1 MRKVFF
7 SVITCAIACLTYSQE
22 IVSFSSLNNIG
33 CSGVISNNVNL
44 TANGICRGSGID
56 EKNGASTYNSIN
68 WSIVFDNND
77 YLEWTISPNLGY
89 EINLSSMDIA
99 YDRSNNGPK
108 SIDIQIDYGLGFN
121 SIYIDNTVD
130 TTVKDITIDLS
141 SFTNINSI
149 LTFRLYGYNAVNGT
163 GTFDIEEYS
172 VVNKGIIINGT
183 VSPYC
188 SSTVTWNGTS
198 WNPSSPTI
206 NTNVLLNGDYNT
218 STNGSFSACSLT
230 INSGTLIIDNN
241 DFVEVQKSLVANGNI
256 IIRPQGAF
264 VQIEDS
270 ATVTASGNIT
280 VEKTTAPANNWYE
293 YTYWSSPVN
302 GATIAN
308 GLSDAQSGRI
318 FSFNAQN
325 YLDATME
332 VNNDNTTSSGQDD
345 VDDDNNAWQS
355 VSAVTVMMPGYGYAS
370 THDRII
376 FESSPGNQ
384 FTYTFEGA
392 FNNGIINV
400 PMYRNDS
407 ETNDKNWNFIGNPYP
422 SAINADAFFIT
433 NPDTDGI
440 IYLWSQNTPPSSST
454 NGNAVLNFSDSDYA
468 RINSTG
474 EVAGGD
480 GITPSRFIPSGQGF
494 FVTYSDAATPITTSG
509 NISEGSITFNNAMRV
524 RGTSN
529 NSQFFK
535 TSNSKIKTASNFENK
550 LWIDLTSNNGVFN
563 QVLIGYVEG
572 ATNKFDGPR
581 FDAAKTTSLERYA
594 SLYSTIKGSDKK
606 LVIQG
611 KNPYDLTLNEKIG
624 LGFSTTIH
632 IPTQFKLSIKKLQGE
647 FLSNNTIY
655 LKDKLLNKHHDLSS
669 SDYSFTSEIGEFNN
683 RFEITFKANASY
695 NNSVAQKAGVKIFEL
710 NNGNINFSSINDLS
724 IKSVQVF
731 DFLSSPLYNLKGS
744 FDSKAFNLSKLKK
757 AVYIA
762 KIEFSN
768 GTIVTKK
775 FIIK

>member
-1 MRKVFF
+1 MKKVFSILILLVCPIIYGQSIF
-7 SVITCAIACLTYSQE
+7 SNDIIGSNPHLDNPYITGQ
-22 IVSFSSLNNIG
+22 IVDPNIT
-33 CSGVISNNVNL
+33 V
-44 TANGICRGSGID
+44 TGIGRGSGLSNPANTNNRYNARGWDSVTLDSNDYFEFTLVPNSGYSINFSSFIYTGQISGSGPVNFAFRSSLD
-56 EKNGASTYNSIN
+56 NYSADIGVPLANGA
-68 WSIVFDNND
+68 
-77 YLEWTISPNLGY
+77 
-89 EINLSSMDIA
+89 
-99 YDRSNNGPK
+99 
-108 SIDIQIDYGLGFN
+108 
-121 SIYIDNTVD
+121 
-130 TTVKDITIDLS
+130 TIDLS
-141 SFTNINSI
+141 SINYQGITSSI
-149 LTFRLYGYNAVNGT
+149 TFRIYSWSANSNA
-163 GTFDIEEYS
+163 GTFSINDFTF
-172 VVNKGIIINGT
+172 NGT
-183 VSPYC
+183 VTPVCLTSTTWDGSSWDNGNPNINVAATINGNY
-188 SSTVTWNGTS
+188 STVAQT
-198 WNPSSPTI
+198 
-206 NTNVLLNGDYNT
+206 
-218 STNGSFSACSLT
+218 SFSACSLT
-230 INSGTLIIDNN
+230 INAGTLIIGNN
-241 DFVEVQKSLVANGNI
+241 DYVEVQNDLVVNDAMI
-256 IIRPQGAF
+256 VRPQGAF
-264 VQIEDS
+264 IQVDDS
-270 ATVTASGNIT
+270 ATVTVSGTIT
-280 VEKTTAPANNWYE
+280 VEKETAPANQWYE
-293 YTYWSSPVN
+293 YTYWSSPVS
-302 GATIAN
+302 GATISN
-308 GLSDAQSGRI
+308 GLADAQTGRI
-318 FSFNAQN
+318 FSYNAQN
-325 YLDATME
+325 YLDATAE
-332 VNNDNTTSSGQDD
+332 NNNDDTTTPGQDD
-345 VDDDNNAWQS
+345 VDDDNNDWQS
-355 VSAVTVMMPGYGYAS
+355 VSAATVMTPGMGYAS
-370 THDRII
+370 THNRTI
-376 FESSPGNQ
+376 FESSPGSPKQ
-384 FTYTFEGA
+384 FIYTFNGA
-392 FNNGIINV
+392 FNNGVISV
-400 PMYRNDS
+400 PIYRNDS

-422 SAINADAFFIT
+422 SSIDADAFFT
-433 NPDTDGI
+433 YNPDVDGI
-440 IYLWSQNTPPSSST
+440 IYLWSQNTPPSST
-454 NGNAVLNFSDSDYA
+454 ANGNQVLNFSDSDYA
-468 RINSTG
+468 MINETG
-474 EVAGGD
+474 ESAGGD
-480 GITPSRFIPSGQGF
+480 GVTPSRFIPSGQGF
-494 FVTYSDAATPITTSG
+494 FVTYDDAATPISTSG
-509 NISEGSITFNNAMRV
+509 DISEGSITFNNAMRV

-632 IPTQFKLSIKKLQGE
+632 IPTQFKLSIEKLQGE

-710 NNGNINFSSINDLS
+710 DNGNINFSSINDLS